1 MSVLNWLEILEEK
14 ICNEVILIK
23 VTLLTIQNLH
33 TFKKNHLQTAQNA
46 CIRFCLRMERKKS
59 NGLNHF
65 EKINWLPVTNS
76 ADPCIV
82 TTICISKNNFSPAY
96 MSDVVVRTRTSVD
109 SFPEPIHQEKLFRKS
124 ISYLESKIWN
134 DLDRNIRTS
143 ASAKSF
149 KHTFKKSS

>member
-46 CIRFCLRMERKKS
+46 CIRFYLRMERRKS
-59 NGLNHF
+59 NRINHF
-65 EKINWLPVTNS
+65 EKINWLPVTNR

-82 TTICISKNNFSPAY
+82 IIIYIFKNNFSPAY
-96 MSDVVVRTRTSVD
+96 MSDMTNLYPCCQNKNICGQISRAD
-109 SFPEPIHQEKLFRKS
+109 SSRK
-124 ISYLESKIWN
+124 IIQKIN
-134 DLDRNIRTS
+134 FVFGI
-143 ASAKSF
+143 
-149 KHTFKKSS
+149 